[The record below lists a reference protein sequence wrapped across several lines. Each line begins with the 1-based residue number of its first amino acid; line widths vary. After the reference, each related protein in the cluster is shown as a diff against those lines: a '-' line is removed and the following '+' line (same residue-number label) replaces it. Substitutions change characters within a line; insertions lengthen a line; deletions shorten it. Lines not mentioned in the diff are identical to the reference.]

1 MLLSHIDYL
10 YVYLYEE
17 LRKEKPYIEKYIS
30 LL

>member
-1 MLLSHIDYL
+1 MSHIDYL

-17 LRKEKPYIEKYIS
+17 LRKKKSYIEKYIA